1 MNKTI
6 KRKNK
11 RRYKRG
17 KTMNKR
23 KMKGGKKDECPICLD
38 EFNDPTKE
46 ITLKCRHKFHKECI
60 INACKNN
67 CICSLCRKK
76 LEPDEKKSLNIPDIV
91 HRPRERARALEP
103 GDPGYHFESTEQFKQ
118 YINRKLRGYTSTPLH
133 KLNKEL
139 HEFLGSD
146 VLPVEFI
153 GGIMVFELQTL
164 LRFKRYNFIRL
175 IQHGDIPIVRST
187 TKYFEYEHDDDA
199 IAMELVEK

>member
-23 KMKGGKKDECPICLD
+23 KMKGGEGDECNICLFD
-38 EFNDPTKE
+38 LDDPKKEE
-46 ITLKCRHKFHKECI
+46 ITLNCTHKFHKKCI
-60 INACKNN
+60 FTWCTTNTQTDCG
-67 CICSLCRKK
+67 CPSCRRK
-76 LEPDEKKSLNIPDIV
+76 LHNDDKKSLNIQDIV
-91 HRPRERARALEP
+91 HRPRP

-118 YINRKLRGYTSTPLH
+118 YINRKLRGYTSTPLR

-139 HEFLGSD
+139 DKFLGTD

-164 LRFKRYNFIRL
+164 LRFKRYKFIRL
-175 IQHGDIPIVRST
+175 IQHIPFLRST
-187 TKYFEYEHDDDA
+187 TKYFEYKHDDDA